1 MTWRDRWW
9 PRHLAWQCCWGFSLG
24 VRFGARAEFSKTTL
38 KKPMS
43 ASEKDQAAE
52 RKRSFKTLSGL
63 PVERLYTE
71 ENLANDDAALHPGFP
86 GEFPYT
92 RGIYPTMYRS
102 RLWTMRQYAGFGTA
116 AESNKRYRYLLDKG
130 QKGLSV
136 AFDLPTQ
143 IGMDS
148 DHALAL
154 GEVGKV
160 GVAIDSIED
169 METLFHGI
177 PLESVS
183 TSMTINATAAI
194 LLCLY
199 VAAAKK
205 QGASLEKLAGTIQND
220 ILKEYIARGTYIY
233 PVRPAM
239 RIVTDI
245 FAWCKDVLP
254 RWNTISISGYHIRE
268 AGSTAVQEVAFTLA
282 DGIAYVQ
289 AALDAGLAVDEF
301 APQLSFFFNAQND
314 LLEEI
319 AKFRAARR
327 LWAYVMQ
334 ERFGAKDSRSLTL
347 RFHAQ
352 TAGSSLTAQ
361 QPQNNI
367 VRVGIQAL
375 AAVLGGCQS
384 LHTNSL
390 DEALALPTEDSALI
404 ALRTQQIIAHETGV
418 ANTIDPVAGSYA
430 IEALTS
436 QIEAGAKAYLEKID
450 ALGGMLQAIDS
461 GYVQTE
467 IQKAAFEYQHAVE
480 TKEQIV
486 VGVNEFQVEE
496 EREIPT
502 LRMNPALEREQ
513 IARLQA
519 LRSKRDAAKTK
530 ATLAEL
536 ERRASTDENL
546 LPAILAAVENL
557 ATVGEISD
565 ALRRVF
571 GEYQESVVL

>member
-1 MTWRDRWW
+1 MSDLNKDKRGE
-9 PRHLAWQCCWGFSLG
+9 C
-24 VRFGARAEFSKTTL
+24 
-38 KKPMS
+38 KPV
-43 ASEKDQAAE
+43 
-52 RKRSFKTLSGL
+52 FKTISGL
-63 PVERLYTE
+63 PVERLYSE
-71 ENLANDDAALHPGFP
+71 ENLRGDDAAEHPGFP
-86 GEFPYT
+86 GEFPFT

-116 AESNKRYRYLLDKG
+116 AESNQRYRYLLSKG
-130 QKGLSV
+130 QRGLSV

-148 DHALAL
+148 DHALAA

-169 METLFHGI
+169 MQKLFEGI
-177 PLESVS
+177 PLENVS

-199 VAAAKK
+199 VAVAKK
-205 QGASLEKLAGTIQND
+205 QGASLPKLAGTVQND

-245 FAWCKDVLP
+245 FAWCKEALP

-268 AGSTAVQEVAFTLA
+268 AGSTAIQEVAFTLA
-282 DGIAYVQ
+282 DGIAYVE

-301 APQLSFFFNAQND
+301 APQLSFFFNAHND

-327 LWAYVMQ
+327 LWARIMK
-334 ERFGAKDSRSLTL
+334 ERFAAQDPRSLTL

-361 QPQNNI
+361 QPENNI

-390 DEALALPTEDSALI
+390 DEALALPTEDAALI

-430 IEALTS
+430 IESLTS
-436 QIEAGAKAYLEKID
+436 QIEAGANAYLSKID

-461 GYVQTE
+461 GFVQIE
-467 IQKAAFEYQHAVE
+467 IQKAAFDYQHAVE

-486 VGVNEFQVEE
+486 VGVNEFQAEE
-496 EREIPT
+496 QRQIPT
-502 LRMNPALEREQ
+502 LRIDPALEREQ

-519 LRSKRDAAKTK
+519 LRSRRDRTETRRA
-530 ATLAEL
+530 LVEL
-536 ERRASTDENL
+536 ERRARTNENL
-546 LPAILAAVENL
+546 LPAILAAVESF

-565 ALRRVF
+565 ALRGVF

>member
-1 MTWRDRWW
+1 M
-9 PRHLAWQCCWGFSLG
+9 
-24 VRFGARAEFSKTTL
+24 
-38 KKPMS
+38 
-43 ASEKDQAAE
+43 
-52 RKRSFKTLSGL
+52 
-63 PVERLYTE
+63 ERLYGPE
-71 ENLANDDAALHPGFP
+71 GGNAEKAEKGVGYP
-86 GEFPYT
+86 GEPPFT
-92 RGIYPTMYRS
+92 RGIYPTMYRG

-116 AESNKRYRYLLDKG
+116 VESNQRYRYLLGKG
-130 QKGLSV
+130 QAGLSV

-148 DHALAL
+148 DAPLAL

-160 GVAIDSIED
+160 GVAIDSLED
-169 METLFHGI
+169 METLFDGI
-177 PLESVS
+177 PLENVS

-199 VAAAKK
+199 VAVAKK
-205 QGASLEKLAGTIQND
+205 QGANLAKLSGTVQND

-245 FAWCKDVLP
+245 FSWCKGNLP

-268 AGSTAVQEVAFTLA
+268 AGSTAIQEVAFTLA

-301 APQLSFFFNAQND
+301 APQLSFFFNAHND

-327 LWAYVMQ
+327 LWACIME
-334 ERFGAKDSRSLTL
+334 ERFQAKDPRSLLL

-361 QPQNNI
+361 QPENNI
-367 VRVGIQAL
+367 VRVAIQAL

-384 LHTNSL
+384 LHTNSM
-390 DEALALPTEDSALI
+390 DEALALPTEDAALI
-404 ALRTQQIIAHETGV
+404 ALRTQQIIAHETG
-418 ANTIDPVAGSYA
+418 ATNTTDPVAGSYA
-430 IEALTS
+430 IEELTN
-436 QIEAGAKAYLEKID
+436 QLEAGAKTYIEKID
-450 ALGGMLQAIDS
+450 ALGGMLRAIEA
-461 GYVQTE
+461 GYVQGE
-467 IQKAAFEYQHAVE
+467 IQKAAYDFQRAVE

-486 VGVNEFQVEE
+486 VGVNEFVAEQERTIPLLHINEEIERSQV
-496 EREIPT
+496 
-502 LRMNPALEREQ
+502 
-513 IARLQA
+513 ARLQA
-519 LRSKRDAAKTK
+519 LRARRDSSKTTAA
-530 ATLAEL
+530 LAEL
-536 ERRASTDENL
+536 ARRAAITENL
-546 LPAILAAVENL
+546 LPAILAAVEAY

-565 ALRRVF
+565 TLRRVF

>member
-1 MTWRDRWW
+1 
-9 PRHLAWQCCWGFSLG
+9 
-24 VRFGARAEFSKTTL
+24 
-38 KKPMS
+38 MS

>member
-1 MTWRDRWW
+1 MSD
-9 PRHLAWQCCWGFSLG
+9 PNKD
-24 VRFGARAEFSKTTL
+24 KT
-38 KKPMS
+38 
-43 ASEKDQAAE
+43 AE
-52 RKRSFKTLSGL
+52 RKPVFRTISGVA
-63 PVERLYTE
+63 VERLYTE
-71 ENLANDDAALHPGFP
+71 ENLRGDEAAEHPGFP
-86 GEFPYT
+86 GQFPFT

-116 AESNKRYRYLLDKG
+116 AESNQRYRYLLGKG

-148 DHALAL
+148 DHALAA

-169 METLFHGI
+169 MQTLFAGI
-177 PLESVS
+177 PLETVS

-199 VAAAKK
+199 VAVAKK
-205 QGASLEKLAGTIQND
+205 QGAALEKLSGTVQND
-220 ILKEYIARGTYIY
+220 ILKEYVARGTYIY

-245 FAWCKDVLP
+245 FAWCKDALP
-254 RWNTISISGYHIRE
+254 KWNTISISGYHIRE
-268 AGSTAVQEVAFTLA
+268 AGSTAIQEVAFTLA

-289 AALDAGLAVDEF
+289 AALHAGLAVDEF
-301 APQLSFFFNAQND
+301 APQLSFFFNAHND

-327 LWAYVMQ
+327 LWARIMR
-334 ERFGAKDSRSLTL
+334 ERFAAKDPRSLTL

-361 QPQNNI
+361 QPENNI

-390 DEALALPTEDSALI
+390 DEALALPTEDAALI

-430 IEALTS
+430 IESLTS
-436 QIEAGAKAYLEKID
+436 QIEAGAKAYLDKID

-461 GYVQTE
+461 GFVQTE
-467 IQKAAFEYQHAVE
+467 IQKAAFDYQRAVE

-486 VGVNEFQVEE
+486 VGVNEFQAEE
-496 EREIPT
+496 ERQIPT
-502 LRMNPALEREQ
+502 LRIDPALEREQ

-519 LRSKRDAAKTK
+519 LRSKRNARETGAA
-530 ATLAEL
+530 LAEL
-536 ERRASTDENL
+536 ERRAKTNENL
-546 LPAILAAVENL
+546 LPAILTAVESF

-565 ALRRVF
+565 ALRGVF